1 MNARKIDPRSDTS
14 QTVPARI
21 VIGVTGHRRL
31 APEPWLVEE
40 IHSAIHEIGREASPI
55 KNATLALTVL
65 SPLAEGADRLIAK
78 EVLKFP
84 GSKLEVVLPMDKD
97 DYVED
102 FNTEASRQEFEQLLS
117 QAVSIRHVSFNGS
130 RPEVY
135 DLAGRYVVEQCDVLI
150 ALWDGTPVGGEGGT
164 ARTVDYARKTGCP
177 LIWIRTDSPGRVSY
191 ELGAGLRRGQSQEP
205 DKQCGP

>member
-1 MNARKIDPRSDTS
+1 MNAREIDTRSDTS

-31 APEPWLVEE
+31 APEPWLTEE
-40 IHSAIHEIGREASPI
+40 IRSAIRDIVREASPT
-55 KNATLALTVL
+55 KSAELALTVL

-84 GSKLEVVLPMDKD
+84 GSRLEVVLPMERD
-97 DYVED
+97 DYMRD
-102 FNTEASRQEFEQLLS
+102 FNTAGSRREFHKLLS

-135 DLAGRYVVEQCDVLI
+135 ELAGRYVVEQCDVLI
-150 ALWDGTPVGGEGGT
+150 ALWDGTPMGGEGGT
-164 ARTVDYARKTGCP
+164 AGTVDYARKTGCP
-177 LIWIRTDSPGRVSY
+177 LIWIRTDSPGQVSH
-191 ELGAGLRRGQSQEP
+191 ELGTGLRQGRFGN
-205 DKQCGP
+205 